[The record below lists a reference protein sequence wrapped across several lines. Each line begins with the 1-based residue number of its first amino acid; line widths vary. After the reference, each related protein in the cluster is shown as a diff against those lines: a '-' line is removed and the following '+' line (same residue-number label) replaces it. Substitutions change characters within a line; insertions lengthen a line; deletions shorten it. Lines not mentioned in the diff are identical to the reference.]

1 MRYLTLIFFSVVLNV
16 ACASKEERLQKQM
29 EKVEDIK
36 NKYDMVRGN
45 KLFFSND
52 SIRTSFTYFLDND
65 EIAIINE
72 EMYTKNLGQSFNL
85 HFYDRTKTICI
96 ELVQMNYEPKEN
108 KFDKHTAD
116 ISIFFDDDGDVLES
130 RKLVNNKP
138 QEMEKDEISSILN
151 HSKKI
156 LQLSLEDFKE
166 QNKKK

>member
-1 MRYLTLIFFSVVLNV
+1 MLRYLTLIFFSAVLIF

-29 EKVEDIK
+29 GKVEEIK
-36 NKYDMVRGN
+36 NKYDLERGN

-52 SIRTSFTYFLDND
+52 SIRTSFTYFLDNG
-65 EIAIINE
+65 EIVIINE
-72 EMYTKNLGQSFNL
+72 EMYTRNLGQSFNL
-85 HFYDRTKTICI
+85 HFYDNKNSIHT
-96 ELVQMNYEPKEN
+96 ELVQMNYELQEN

-130 RKLVNNKP
+130 RKLVNNKLI
-138 QEMEKDEISSILN
+138 EMDKDEISTILN

-166 QNKKK
+166 QNK

>member
-1 MRYLTLIFFSVVLNV
+1 MLRYLTLIFFSAVLIF

-29 EKVEDIK
+29 GKVEEIK
-36 NKYDMVRGN
+36 NKYDLVRGN

-52 SIRTSFTYFLDND
+52 SIRTSFTYFLDNG
-65 EIAIINE
+65 EIVIINE
-72 EMYTKNLGQSFNL
+72 EMYTRNLGQSFNL
-85 HFYDRTKTICI
+85 HFYDNKNSIHT
-96 ELVQMNYEPKEN
+96 ELVQMNYELQEN

-130 RKLVNNKP
+130 RKLVNNKLI
-138 QEMEKDEISSILN
+138 EMYKDEISTILN

-166 QNKKK
+166 QNK